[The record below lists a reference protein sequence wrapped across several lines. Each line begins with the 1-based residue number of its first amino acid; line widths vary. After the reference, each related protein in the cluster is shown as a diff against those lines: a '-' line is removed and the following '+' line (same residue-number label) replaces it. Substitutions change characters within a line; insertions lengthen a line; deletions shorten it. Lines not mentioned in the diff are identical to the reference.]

1 MVRGQASGGS
11 KKKYILLMA
20 IVVPVLLLDQL
31 TKLYIV
37 STFALY
43 ESVTVFENFFH
54 ITYILNPGAAFGIF
68 AGRAASFRIP
78 FFLTLSVVAS
88 VGIVIFYR
96 AVEERLVQVAL
107 SLILG
112 GAIGNMIDRA
122 RLGEVIDFIDVHWYN
137 NYWPAFNVADSAI
150 TIGVGLMIL
159 DMVLKEKR
167 RKTYNPQISQI
178 GAD

>member
-1 MVRGQASGGS
+1 MN
-11 KKKYILLMA
+11 KYVILLA
-20 IVVPVLLLDQL
+20 ISLITIVLDQL
-31 TKLYIV
+31 TKLYIA
-37 STFALY
+37 STFTLY
-43 ESVTVFENFFH
+43 ESVTVLENFFH

-68 AGRAASFRIP
+68 AGKAAAFRVP
-78 FFLTLSVVAS
+78 FFLALSFVAS

-96 AVEERLVQVAL
+96 SVEDRLVRAAL

-137 NYWPAFNVADSAI
+137 NHWPAFNVADSAI

-159 DMVLKEKR
+159 DMFLNKTAKEEL
-167 RKTYNPQISQI
+167 
-178 GAD
+178 

>member
-1 MVRGQASGGS
+1 MESLN
-11 KKKYILLMA
+11 KYLLL
-20 IVVPVLLLDQL
+20 IVITTSVLILDQL

-43 ESVTVFENFFH
+43 ESVTVFENFLH

-88 VGIVIFYR
+88 VGIILFYR
-96 AVEERLVQVAL
+96 AVEDRLVQVAL

-137 NYWPAFNVADSAI
+137 NHWPAFNVADSAI

-159 DMVLKEKR
+159 DMFLKNSNEQR
-167 RKTYNPQISQI
+167 ATSNES
-178 GAD
+178 

>member
-1 MVRGQASGGS
+1 MN
-11 KKKYILLMA
+11 KYLILLA
-20 IVVPVLLLDQL
+20 VSLVTIVLDQL
-31 TKLYIV
+31 TKLYIA
-37 STFALY
+37 STFTLY
-43 ESVTVFENFFH
+43 ESVTVLENFFH

-68 AGRAASFRIP
+68 AGKAAAFRVP
-78 FFLTLSVVAS
+78 FFLAISFIAS

-96 AVEERLVQVAL
+96 SVEDRLVRAAL

-137 NYWPAFNVADSAI
+137 NHWPAFNVADSAI

-159 DMVLKEKR
+159 DMFLNKGER
-167 RKTYNPQISQI
+167 
-178 GAD
+178 